1 MRGFQTFNPLSNS
14 FNPTQFL
21 VSSPDEVEHAL
32 LLAEDAF
39 DFWNASPSSSRANL
53 LLAIKEE
60 LVEAKLEIGALYCS
74 ESGLSEPRFETEFQ
88 RTIFQLELF
97 SDFLQNQ
104 FNTSLH
110 IAKADSSNNLPL
122 LQKTTQAIGTVL
134 VIGSSN
140 FPLAYSTIGGDSV
153 AALSAGCPVI
163 VKAHP
168 MHAGTSTAVSNCVQR
183 AIQKLHLPNGIF
195 GHLVDDTHEIAT
207 HLLKHPT
214 IKAVGFTGSINGGRA
229 LMDLAAKRPDPI
241 PVFAEMGSCNPV
253 VITESALKNTE
264 TWVPLFAQ
272 SVSTDAGQ
280 FCTKPGLFFIPDTL
294 EGKNFAKQLEE
305 KIIAFTP
312 YYMLH
317 PIIEQEFEFRKQ
329 MIRSIEGVSFTETNL
344 ILLPNQGKAG
354 FATCEAKTFMNNPTL
369 QEEVFGP
376 FALAIFYKNQEALKN
391 SLHALHGQLT
401 FSIISEENKSNEF
414 TQLLTIARKKAG
426 RIILNGVPT
435 GVRVDAAQHHGGPYP
450 ASSDARFTAVGT
462 DSIYRFLRN
471 ITLQNFDF

>member
-14 FNPTQFL
+14 FNPTKFL

-39 DFWNASPSSSRANL
+39 DFWNEISLSLRAEL
-53 LLAIKEE
+53 LITIKET
-60 LVEAKLEIGALYCS
+60 LENSKSEIRVLYCS
-74 ESGLSEPRFETEFQ
+74 ESGLSEQRFETEFQ

-110 IAKADSSNNLPL
+110 IAQADSSKNLPL

-168 MHAGTSTAVSNCVQR
+168 MHAGTSIAVANCVQR
-183 AIQKLHLPNGIF
+183 AIQKLDLPEGIF

-207 HLLKHPT
+207 YLLQHPT
-214 IKAVGFTGSINGGRA
+214 IKAVGFTGSIRGGRA

-241 PVFAEMGSCNPV
+241 HVFAEMGSCNPV
-253 VITESALKNTE
+253 VVTESALLHNEK
-264 TWVPLFAQ
+264 WSSLFAQ
-272 SVSTDAGQ
+272 SVCTDAGQ
-280 FCTKPGLFFIPDTL
+280 FCTKPGLFFIPDSNA
-294 EGKNFAKQLEE
+294 GKDFAKQLQE
-305 KIIAFTP
+305 KILSFSP

-317 PIIEQEFEFRKQ
+317 PAIEQQFELRKQ
-329 MIRSIEGVSFTETNL
+329 MIQSFKGVHFSETNL
-344 ILLPNQGKAG
+344 MLLPNQGKAG
-354 FATCEAKTFMNNPTL
+354 FATCDTKTFMSNPTL
-369 QEEVFGP
+369 HEEVFGP

-391 SLHALHGQLT
+391 SLHSLHGQLT
-401 FSIISEENKSNEF
+401 FSLISEENKSDAF

-435 GVRVDAAQHHGGPYP
+435 GVRVDAAQNHGGPYP

-471 ITLQNFDF
+471 VTLQNFVF